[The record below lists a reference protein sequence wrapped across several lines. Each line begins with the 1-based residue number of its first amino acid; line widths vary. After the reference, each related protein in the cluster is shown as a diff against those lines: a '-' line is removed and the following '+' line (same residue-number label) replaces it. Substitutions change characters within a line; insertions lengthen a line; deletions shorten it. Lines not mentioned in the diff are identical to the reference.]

1 MSDDNKPQDEAPKKP
16 LRGFANPKNRKN
28 INKAGRKPGTR
39 NAVPTA
45 KEIEDDFLKASP
57 RALKKILELMDKGS
71 ENNQL
76 KAAFKLA
83 DTSVQIIK
91 DRNTLAIKKKNAK
104 TGESESY
111 TAETQKATGT
121 DGGNVVKFI
130 STTYNEDKESE
141 DDED

>member
-1 MSDDNKPQDEAPKKP
+1 MSDDNKPQDEAPKK

-28 INKAGRKPGTR
+28 INTNGRKPGTR

-45 KEIEDDFLKASP
+45 KQIEDDFLKASP
-57 RALKKILELMDKGS
+57 RALKKLLDILDKGT

-91 DRNTLAIKKKNAK
+91 DRNTLAIRKKNAK

-121 DGGNVVKFI
+121 GNVVKFI